1 MSKHFREMAVA
12 LLLVGLPGYFTHAVS
27 GTLIVLNKTDNTAML
42 IDLTNTKVRATLPTG
57 AGPHEVAVSPDGRF
71 AVITNYGGREPG
83 SSLTIIDMGK
93 AAKIKDI
100 DLGEYHR
107 PHGIIWYGTGDEI
120 LVTAEANKALLVV
133 DIAKG
138 MVRQVIPTDQEVS
151 HMVALRPQKD
161 RAFVA
166 NIRSG
171 TATAIDLS
179 EGKVLRS
186 IATGEGAEGIDISPD
201 GKEVWVS
208 NRASNTVSIIDAE
221 KLEVVAELKSADFP
235 IRVKFTPEGK
245 YVLVS
250 NARSGDVAVFD
261 AKSRMEV
268 RRISMELTAI
278 EAKETRLFGDRF
290 GTSPVPVGICI
301 PPDGKNAYVANTNA
315 DVVAV
320 IDLSKWEII
329 ERLPTGK
336 EPDGLGWSPLR

>member
-1 MSKHFREMAVA
+1 MNNHFRKMATA
-12 LLLVGLPGYFTHAVS
+12 LLLVGLPGYAACATS
-27 GTLIVLNKTDNTAML
+27 GTLIVLNKTDNTATL
-42 IDLTNTKVRATLPTG
+42 IDLTNNTVRATLPTG
-57 AGPHEVAVSPDGRF
+57 VGPHEVAVSPDGRI
-71 AVITNYGGREPG
+71 AVVTNYGGREPG
-83 SSLTIIDMGK
+83 SSLTVIDVEK
-93 AAKIKDI
+93 AVKIKAI
-100 DLGEYHR
+100 ELGDYRR

-138 MVRQVIPTDQEVS
+138 IVRQAIPTDQEVS
-151 HMVALRPQKD
+151 HMVALRPQQD

-171 TATAIDLS
+171 TATVIDLKQG
-179 EGKVLRS
+179 EALRS
-186 IATGEGAEGIDISPD
+186 IVTGDGAEGIDISPD

-208 NRASNTVSIIDAE
+208 NRAANTVSIIDAE

-235 IRVKFTPEGK
+235 IRVKFTPDGK
-245 YVLVS
+245 HVLVS
-250 NARSGDVAVFD
+250 HARSGEVAVFA

-278 EAKETRLFGDRF
+278 DEKETRLFGDRF
-290 GTSPVPVGICI
+290 GKSPVPIGICI
-301 PPDGKNAYVANTNA
+301 PPHGKSAYIANSNA
-315 DVVAV
+315 DIVAV

-336 EPDGLGWSPLR
+336 EPDGLGWSLLR